1 MNLAFSVRRRSLL
14 PKGYSANISHMVNLL
29 RITLQQVI
37 KKLVWL
43 QILKQIN
50 MFLTLHFLGYY
61 LIFKVYKQIAKFYHL
76 MWESYISAVS
86 GNEVD

>member
-1 MNLAFSVRRRSLL
+1 
-14 PKGYSANISHMVNLL
+14 
-29 RITLQQVI
+29 
-37 KKLVWL
+37 
-43 QILKQIN
+43 